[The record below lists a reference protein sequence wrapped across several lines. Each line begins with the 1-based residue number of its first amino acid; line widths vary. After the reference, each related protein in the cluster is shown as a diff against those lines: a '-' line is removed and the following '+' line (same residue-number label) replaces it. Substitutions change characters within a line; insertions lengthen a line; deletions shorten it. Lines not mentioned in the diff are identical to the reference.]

1 MRMKIRSATMVFG
14 LVTSFL
20 AVQGTASAD
29 VIVQNTGGAAGIQTE
44 FFGESFTTPVGGP
57 WTGIAFNFYSNIP
70 ATIPTA
76 AGTAFL
82 LSQAYLGTPS
92 ALGTGTPGFL
102 AASTSITGGKYIFDS
117 SVTLQANTMY
127 FLYENAAL
135 ATSGGNTLAGAAAYF
150 AGTSNTDFATATVG
164 GIPQVANFS
173 LTGQAVPEPSSLAL
187 CGLGLAG
194 TIGYVARRRPRS
206 WLPDHAELL

>member
-1 MRMKIRSATMVFG
+1 MLLRTKMTIRLMALG
-14 LVTSFL
+14 LTTSFL

-29 VIVQNTGGAAGIQTE
+29 VIVQNTGGTAGSATE

-57 WTGIAFNFYSNIP
+57 WTGIAFNFYSDIP

-82 LSQAYLGTPS
+82 LSQQYLGTPS

-102 AASTSITGGKYIFDS
+102 AASTSITGGQYIFDS
-117 SVTLQANTMY
+117 SVTLQANTQY
-127 FLYENAAL
+127 FLYENAL
-135 ATSGGNTLAGAAAYF
+135 MTTTGGNSLTGAAAYF
-150 AGTSNTDFATATVG
+150 AITSDTDFATFGAP
-164 GIPQVANFS
+164 PQVSNFS

-194 TIGYVARRRPRS
+194 TIGYGARRR
-206 WLPDHAELL
+206 AKIMTG